1 MWVRCAAPRGSE
13 PQRLNTK
20 KELPH
25 VDRLPRLAC
34 SDPRLTRLI
43 AIYETLAPA
52 TLGALEALFAPQA
65 RFVDPFNDV
74 SGPAAIRRV
83 FEHMFETVDAP
94 RFEVLDAAIGAG
106 GGAFLLWN
114 FHFQSRD
121 KQRTPRCIQGT
132 SHLRFDEQGRVLL
145 HQDHW
150 DPARQLY
157 EGVPLLGGLLRRLR
171 EHLAAR

>member
-1 MWVRCAAPRGSE
+1 MDH
-13 PQRLNTK
+13 
-20 KELPH
+20 LP
-25 VDRLPRLAC
+25 C
-34 SDPRLTRLI
+34 KDPRLTRLI

-52 TLGALEALFAPQA
+52 TLGTLESLFAPEA

-94 RFEVLDAAIGAG
+94 RFEVVDAAMGAG

-114 FHFQSRD
+114 FHFQARD
-121 KQRTPRCIQGT
+121 KQRTPRRIQGT

-157 EGVPLLGGLLRRLR
+157 EGVPLLGSLMRRLR
-171 EHLAAR
+171 LHLSAR